1 MTVREQ
7 RKAIARRMKR
17 ELGSDY
23 VVVSSPD
30 HPLLLRSPDVLIG
43 GKGRLLAVMC
53 GTAREIRQPRLA
65 RARLTLA
72 RAAMP
77 SDTAFAFVVVRSSEH
92 LAQELSADIDAVV
105 SMRKLDEL
113 PRVDRSAASIRLSP
127 EREKARAVAM
137 KRFGHSYRIAQLINP
152 KIEESRPRQKDKR
165 GIHRSRVYNDY
176 EAGVAKAE
184 LLYNPTPSDLADLA
198 LTGADRAFSLD
209 TGVSYP
215 VGHSG
220 MAYVEDVPA
229 SRGDPNRFIRA
240 SAFAGW
246 ILAASSLEQQHPRLA
261 EMILH
266 YEAQP

>member
-1 MTVREQ
+1 MTVHEQ

-23 VVVSSPD
+23 VVVSAPD
-30 HPLLLRSPDVLIG
+30 HPLLLRSPDVIIG
-43 GKGRLLAVMC
+43 GRGRLLAVMC

-77 SDTAFAFVVVRSSEH
+77 PDTAFAFVVVRSSEH

-105 SMRKLDEL
+105 SLRQLDEL
-113 PRVDRSAASIRLSP
+113 SRVDRSATSVRLSP
-127 EREKARAVAM
+127 DREKARAMAM
-137 KRFGHSYRIAQLINP
+137 KRFGHSYRIARLINP
-152 KIEESRPRQKDKR
+152 KIEEPRPHPKARVS
-165 GIHRSRVYNDY
+165 IHRSKIYDDN
-176 EAGVAKAE
+176 EAGVAKVE

-246 ILAASSLEQQHPRLA
+246 ILAASPLEQQHSRLA

-266 YEAQP
+266 YEARP